1 METENKSRGDKLFNS
16 KSKRIMYLIQQF
28 SQSEEKIIC
37 AKMDRKIFLISVE
50 DWEANVKI
58 KEVENVL

>member
-1 METENKSRGDKLFNS
+1 METENKSRGNKLFNS

-58 KEVENVL
+58 KEVKNVL